1 MSRLRIT
8 QSDGAND
15 SYRVDLEFEV
25 EKKPRQ
31 TATAT
36 FAFGISESDQEDL
49 RWYLE
54 DFLQFPQDPAPT
66 IAARVERRMGEIG
79 KDLFTKVFHSSD
91 DAHDLWAKLREKLDD
106 THVEVV
112 TSVEGATAIPWD
124 LIRDPKTD
132 TPLALRASAFV
143 RAHPQAA
150 QQPQGP
156 RRSPGRSASSW

>member
-8 QSDGAND
+8 QSDGAKD
-15 SYRVDLEFEV
+15 AYRVDLEYAV

-31 TATAT
+31 TATVT
-36 FAFGISESDQEDL
+36 FVLTISEQDQEDL

-91 DAHDLWAKLREKLDD
+91 DAR
-106 THVEVV
+106 
-112 TSVEGATAIPWD
+112 
-124 LIRDPKTD
+124 
-132 TPLALRASAFV
+132 PLV
-143 RAHPQAA
+143 QA
-150 QQPQGP
+150 P
-156 RRSPGRSASSW
+156 RQSP